1 MGQATP
7 HRPLA
12 LVVEDDENKR
22 FVLSALIEELGMN
35 VIQCGSAEA
44 AQLVMDKCGTAL
56 SLLFTDVNL
65 AGRMT
70 GLELAETARRRHPTL
85 PVVVTSGRACP
96 KVPRETFFLPKSWSA
111 LDVIIQAERALAMH
125 H

>member
-1 MGQATP
+1 
-7 HRPLA
+7 
-12 LVVEDDENKR
+12 
-22 FVLSALIEELGMN
+22 MN
-35 VIQCGSAEA
+35 VIQCESAEA

-70 GLELAETARRRHPTL
+70 GLDLAELARRRYPDLTL
-85 PVVVTSGRACP
+85 VVTSGRACP
-96 KVPRETFFLPKSWSA
+96 KMPRETFFLPKPWSA
-111 LDVIIQAERALAMH
+111 LDVIIQAERAVALH